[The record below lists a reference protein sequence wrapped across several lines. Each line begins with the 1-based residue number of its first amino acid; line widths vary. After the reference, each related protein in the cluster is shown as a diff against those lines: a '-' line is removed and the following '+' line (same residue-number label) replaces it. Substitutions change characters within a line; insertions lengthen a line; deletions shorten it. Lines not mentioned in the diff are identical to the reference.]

1 METLSAPRCGLNLIW
16 SKLVK
21 RLFFFG
27 YNQISYF
34 RGNHWDT
41 FYNYPKLGGH
51 AQELKDMWEGMKQ
64 DSAYKSV
71 GRLDVLLGGLQNSV
85 PWSHSDPGSCRAPRR
100 PADRVLQHTSLRPS
114 RPDFGACWLVTWPV
128 KCLGSEQ
135 GPQPD

>member
-1 METLSAPRCGLNLIW
+1 MGPFLGTRCRPFDRLTTEQATAALARRVNCYALSALPRLSCRMETLSAPRCGLNLIW

-21 RLFFFG
+21 TLFFFG

-51 AQELKDMWEGMKQ
+51 TQELKDMWEGMKQ

-71 GRLDVLLGGLQNSV
+71 SRPDVLLGAL
-85 PWSHSDPGSCRAPRR
+85 
-100 PADRVLQHTSLRPS
+100 
-114 RPDFGACWLVTWPV
+114 
-128 KCLGSEQ
+128 
-135 GPQPD
+135 